1 MLKTGLTSATAI
13 GLLTACATAQEAQTP
28 GWLEKDFVE
37 LTDQFEG
44 RWDNDRHVFFADAA
58 GLDEATLAPRQHI
71 EVSRVALAGDEQSAA
86 GTIKFKATRTV
97 EGEMSTELIH
107 TFTIDAAS
115 QTIRQ
120 TLAAPAGVLPPE
132 PFDCQ
137 IHWARSSGQFK
148 GTATGEACPLIFT
161 RPADGGD
168 LKVTLTLSEQE
179 FWVQSARG
187 DALVEA
193 RMRRARPFECW
204 TAILRGAEHG
214 DSGEGMND
222 WDFRRGVK
230 LHDQGG
236 VAELLTDEETPRRI
250 RFKLRDVDWPY
261 GTNRPSLTMY
271 VHEGESDRAVSYTW
285 TEAGAERIGINLRW
299 IQASCTH
306 TPDAVAD

>member
-1 MLKTGLTSATAI
+1 MLKTGLIGATAT
-13 GLLTACATAQEAQTP
+13 GLLAACATAQEAEAP
-28 GWLEKDFVE
+28 GWLEKDFSE
-37 LTDQFEG
+37 LTNQFEG

-58 GLDEATLAPRQHI
+58 GMDEATLAPRQHI
-71 EVSRVALAGDEQSAA
+71 EISRVALAGDEQSEP
-86 GTIKFKATRTV
+86 GTVKFKAIRTV
-97 EGEMSTELIH
+97 DGEAPAELIH
-107 TFTIDAAS
+107 TFTIDAETQS
-115 QTIRQ
+115 IRQ
-120 TLAAPAGVLPPE
+120 SLAAPAGLLPPE
-132 PFDCQ
+132 PIDCQ
-137 IHWARSSGQFK
+137 INWARSSGQFK
-148 GTATGEACPLIFT
+148 GAASGEGCPSIFS
-161 RPADGGD
+161 RPTDGGA
-168 LKVTLTLSEQE
+168 LNVTLTLSENE
-179 FWVQSARG
+179 LWVQSARG

-236 VAELLTDEETPRRI
+236 VAELMTDEETPRSI
-250 RFKLRDVDWPY
+250 RLKLRDVDWPY

-299 IQASCTH
+299 IQASCTY
-306 TPDAVAD
+306 TPDVD